1 MLGIYSE
8 YLSRFVVLELEIMYL
23 SADPCTHVK
32 HAAVALNQGQSGR
45 RQHLPHSTPPPA
57 LSCLNAI
64 NQGAV

>member
-45 RQHLPHSTPPPA
+45 RQHLASLHPPSCFK
-57 LSCLNAI
+57 LS
-64 NQGAV
+64 